1 VAGNVLYILAAQTGR
16 MDIAAVLGSL
26 YPGATVAL
34 AWMVLKE
41 KISGSQWL
49 GIIAALMAIVMISV

>member
-1 VAGNVLYILAAQTGR
+1 
-16 MDIAAVLGSL
+16 
-26 YPGATVAL
+26 
-34 AWMVLKE
+34 LKE